1 MQLGKDGSCEAS
13 GRLFE
18 ASRQEIVA
26 IEVENSGQ
34 IWVLLMDWLGKKT
47 VNNSLLSKNARLYKY
62 MQNTVI
68 NLKKS
73 YRLMYINLDVGC
85 DHFLL

>member
-18 ASRQEIVA
+18 ESRQEIVA

-34 IWVLLMDWLGKKT
+34 IWVLLMDWLGKKI

-62 MQNTVI
+62 M
-68 NLKKS
+68 
-73 YRLMYINLDVGC
+73 
-85 DHFLL
+85 